1 VQFQLS
7 ANGQPGLSPA
17 STPGV
22 DVWLP
27 AGHLPT
33 IIRELPGVPP
43 LRWAKQ
49 YGGMAL
55 TFGFMQSGRVMVTDP
70 VALKELL
77 VRPARSDTHHCIY
90 DNALLHSLHLP
101 CSVLSAFQC
110 RSTVS

>member
-1 VQFQLS
+1 MQTVSRDS
-7 ANGQPGLSPA
+7 AQHPTH
-17 STPGV
+17 TPGVECV

-77 VRPARSDTHHCIY
+77 VRTQVA
-90 DNALLHSLHLP
+90 
-101 CSVLSAFQC
+101 
-110 RSTVS
+110 